1 MVAQPSREVNPR
13 LQGVVAVRA
22 SSHRSPIGTDR
33 ASRLIVSVL
42 VNCARFRRVPWPLQS
57 LAKVVRAGG
66 DSFLTASGRRPGRHL
81 DSACQVVED
90 AREGELLI
98 AKRDLQASLE
108 FQMQAQRASNNT
120 GQSPSKP
127 SSKKPRRPVTP
138 EDTDLNILS
147 WLSYLPEHE
156 RTLLLAEV
164 SPLIAAADGTAVVK
178 LLHEWRATAL
188 IYADKALFEKLSSPL
203 PEDFQL

>member
-1 MVAQPSREVNPR
+1 
-13 LQGVVAVRA
+13 
-22 SSHRSPIGTDR
+22 
-33 ASRLIVSVL
+33 
-42 VNCARFRRVPWPLQS
+42 
-57 LAKVVRAGG
+57 
-66 DSFLTASGRRPGRHL
+66 
-81 DSACQVVED
+81 
-90 AREGELLI
+90 
-98 AKRDLQASLE
+98 
-108 FQMQAQRASNNT
+108 MQAQRANSNT

-127 SSKKPRRPVTP
+127 SPKKPRRAVTP
-138 EDTDLNILS
+138 VEDTDLNILS

-164 SPLIAAADGTAVVK
+164 SPLIAAADGAAVVK